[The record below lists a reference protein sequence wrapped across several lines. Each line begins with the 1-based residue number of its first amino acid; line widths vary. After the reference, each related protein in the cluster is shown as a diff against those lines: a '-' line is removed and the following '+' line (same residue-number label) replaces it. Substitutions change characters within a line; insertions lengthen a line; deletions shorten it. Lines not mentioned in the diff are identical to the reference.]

1 MKNKCRMFS
10 LLCLLLWQSTLM
22 AEATSP
28 ADEAELRVTF
38 LGTGAPRPSLQRYGP
53 SILVEAGDYR
63 FLIDAGWGVRERLY
77 LAGGYELLTGI
88 DHVVV
93 THLHFDHTLGLADIW
108 LTGWLYGRR
117 VPLRVHGPGGTQ
129 AMLEHIRRAFAWD
142 LENRRLVGVPM
153 SGTEIEVEDIT
164 PGVIFERDGLTITAF
179 AVEHMPVNAQTGE
192 RFSMAGQTL
201 GYRVDYRGRSAV
213 FSGDTAPSDELVKHA
228 QGVDLLVH
236 ETQVPSAGDSKE
248 AKLANVSLLVHTSPA
263 QAARIFADTKPRLA
277 VYSHIIPPE
286 TSAQDLTTATRAGYG
301 GPLAVAH
308 DLMMITIGE
317 DIRIGERERHEGEA
331 FEQSRVLK

>member
-1 MKNKCRMFS
+1 MKNVCCAFAM
-10 LLCLLLWQSTLM
+10 LLLLWQTTPM
-22 AEATSP
+22 AETSP
-28 ADEAELRVTF
+28 ATGKSELRITF

-53 SILVEAGDYR
+53 SILVEAGDSR

-117 VPLRVHGPGGTQ
+117 VPLRVQGPAGTE
-129 AMLEHIRRAFAWD
+129 AMLTHIRRAFSWD

-153 SGTEIEVEDIT
+153 SGTQIEASDVT
-164 PGVIFERDGLTITAF
+164 PGVIFERDGLKITAF
-179 AVEHMPVNAQTGE
+179 QVEHMPVNAQTGE
-192 RFSMAGQTL
+192 RFDMEGQTL
-201 GYRVDYRGRSAV
+201 GYRVDYLGRSAV
-213 FSGDTAPSDELVKHA
+213 FSGDTAPSEELIKHA
-228 QGVDLLVH
+228 QHVDVLVH
-236 ETQVPSAGDSKE
+236 ETQVPSPGNSKE
-248 AKLANVSLLVHTSPA
+248 AKLANISLAVHTSPA
-263 QAARIFADTKPRLA
+263 QAARIFADTKPRMA

-286 TSAQDLTTATRAGYG
+286 TSSETLTKATRAGYD
-301 GPLAVAH
+301 GPLTVAH
-308 DLMMITIGE
+308 DLMMITIGD
-317 DIRIGERERHEGEA
+317 DIKIGERQTHAGEA